1 MLSLMPLFFFL
12 LLYCTNLLKRTTPPL
27 LNIAPMSILD
37 STYMFF
43 SGTSVTE
50 KNNVI
55 SVDGIRTPVLALDL
69 QNKWKTNAVSNYFF
83 KKLRRLSLEIN
94 AFFAPDFHYIIETLI
109 NDRRTRSNRNV
120 LRQVSAQ
127 LKTNT
132 WLDSAFSTDYAK
144 RLNYK
149 ALDDLTTALLPHQWE
164 FLKTYEERTA
174 RWRLNGYILGA
185 APGSGK
191 TIMNIALA
199 KCLES
204 DVAIYVVP
212 KNSVVSVWED
222 TLKWIFKDPEP
233 YWISTSGEALDTNRR
248 HYVVHYEQLEL
259 IVEFFRNN
267 HKGRKI
273 TICLDESH
281 NFNDIKSQR
290 TNLFIELCRITKSEN
305 VIWASG
311 TPLKAMGSEVIP
323 ILRTIDPYFKAE
335 EEDRFKRIFGLSTAR
350 ALDIL
355 AHRLGYMT
363 FKVDKAK
370 TVGNTVMHYRV
381 DVKLKDSKPYTL
393 AYIKDEMANFVRE
406 RLAHYQ
412 KNMDRYIADYRAGL
426 KHYESTIR
434 TVQEKQEFLEYQRMA
449 NSMHRGFD
457 PFVHKTEPQLCNA
470 FEKKYIIPTLP
481 KDIKDAFIDARSVY
495 KYVDLKVRGEALGR
509 VLGRKRTE
517 CNLAM
522 LEEWKNYR
530 VTDLNGEPGE
540 KPEVYDSSLPEIISN
555 STNKTILFTSY
566 VEVVDRV
573 AEITTSLGFKPLK
586 VYGETNNELPRI
598 VADFGRKKELNPLAA
613 TLKSLSTAVPLVMAN
628 TVIFLNAPFRI
639 HEYEQACSR
648 VDRLGQTE
656 TVHIF
661 DVFLDTGEEPN
672 ISTRSLDIMAWS
684 KEMIDAMM
692 GNKSGSDA
700 IALEGYTDIEG
711 LDELCL
717 EELREDL
724 TGIVR
729 AAKEELMDAGC
740 SSYAW

>member
-1 MLSLMPLFFFL
+1 
-12 LLYCTNLLKRTTPPL
+12 
-27 LNIAPMSILD
+27 MSILD
-37 STYMFF
+37 STYLFIA
-43 SGTSVTE
+43 GTSVSE
-50 KNNVI
+50 RNNVI
-55 SVDGIRTPVLALDL
+55 SVDGVRTPLLTLDL

-109 NDRRTRSNRNV
+109 NDRRTRSNRNM
-120 LRQVSAQ
+120 LRSILAQ

-132 WLDSAFSTDYAK
+132 WINSAFATDYKK
-144 RLNYK
+144 RLDYS
-149 ALDDLTTALLPHQWE
+149 ALDDLTITPLPHQWE

-191 TIMNIALA
+191 TAMNIMLS
-199 KCLES
+199 KCLHS
-204 DVAIYVVP
+204 DVTIYVVP

-222 TLKWIFKDPEP
+222 TLKWIFKNQEP
-233 YWISTSGEALDTNRR
+233 YWISTSGEAIDANRR
-248 HYVVHYEQLEL
+248 HYVVHYEQLETV
-259 IVEFFRNN
+259 VEFFRHN
-267 HKGRKI
+267 HKGLKI

-290 TNLFIELCRITKSEN
+290 TNLFIELCKITKSEN

-323 ILRTIDPYFKAE
+323 ILRTIDPFFGPE
-335 EEDRFKRIFGLSTAR
+335 EEDRFKRIFGLSTTR

-370 TVGNTVMHYRV
+370 TVGNVVMHYRV

-393 AYIKDEMANFVRE
+393 AYIKDEMATFVRE
-406 RLAHYQ
+406 RLSFYQ
-412 KNMDRYIADYRAGL
+412 KNMDRFIADYLAGI
-426 KHYESTIR
+426 KHYER
-434 TVQEKQEFLEYQRMA
+434 TLRTLQEKQEFAEYRRMA
-449 NSMHRGFD
+449 DSMHRGFD

-470 FEKKYIIPTLP
+470 YEKKFIIPSLP
-481 KDIKDAFIDARSVY
+481 KDLKDAFIEARSVY

-509 VLGRKRTE
+509 VLGKKRTE
-517 CNLAM
+517 CNVAM
-522 LEEWKNYR
+522 LEQWGEYK
-530 VTDLNGEPGE
+530 VTDLNNEEETHGST
-540 KPEVYDSSLPEIISN
+540 YMSSLPEIISN

-566 VEVVDRV
+566 VEVVDRA
-573 AEITTSLGFKPLK
+573 AEIMTQLNFKPMK
-586 VYGETNNELPRI
+586 VYGETNSELPRI
-598 VADFGRKKELNPLAA
+598 VADFGRKKELNPLIA

-628 TVIFLNAPFRI
+628 TVVFLNAPFRI

-672 ISTRSLDIMAWS
+672 ISTRSLDILKWS
-684 KEMIDAMM
+684 EEMINAML
-692 GNKSGSDA
+692 GKSVPDSIG
-700 IALEGYTDIEG
+700 
-711 LDELCL
+711 L
-717 EELREDL
+717 EEYCDLAGLEDIREDL

-729 AAKEELMDAGC
+729 PVKKKEKVATEELCAPTPT
-740 SSYAW
+740 SYAW